1 MSRETL
7 PLAGVPENAAGSMES
22 SGLAE
27 EIVKLDFERIYAVY
41 LDNLQQKAS
50 LFKVLISFV
59 IAPYLVAVAFLS
71 AKALEFSDI
80 SEIRELPAFLDF
92 VIVVAGAGLLLPLF
106 QYVEYDDNVMRTARA
121 INNFRCLYADR
132 LGISAIWKPNLPLD
146 CTFPR
151 EREITRS
158 GSVLVLVFMA
168 ISVVYVAKGT
178 AGLLDVNVLSVW
190 VIVASLAAAAALAAW
205 YLLTGRNWR
214 YESAPVQRGVI
225 TSITGSSAGRAWAKY
240 LDHVVSGGVPLGNEP
255 DPIVEAPPV
264 AVTVM
269 DVADDDPIVRRFGD
283 QHVRELYERKMFS
296 EEVVEELGTTYGDR
310 LFNYA
315 GHDQI
320 AAAVTQ
326 LGRAPWSNKATLTLL
341 DPLEQWPER
350 RMPCLTTVDLKIRDA
365 ELRVFAFFRS
375 QNVLNAYGNI
385 YGLRAVQRF
394 CAEQLGVPMGPLT
407 LFVSSPHVFERDFER
422 AKAIVGK
429 C

>member
-1 MSRETL
+1 MTRGTL
-7 PLAGVPENAAGSMES
+7 PLAGVPENAASSIES

-27 EIVKLDFERIYAVY
+27 EIVKIDFERIYAVY

-71 AKALEFSDI
+71 AKALEFADI
-80 SEIRELPAFLDF
+80 SDIRELPMFLDF

-106 QYVEYDDNVMRTARA
+106 QYIEYDDNVMRTARA

-132 LGISAIWKPNLPLD
+132 LSISAVWKPNLPLD

-158 GSVLVLVFMA
+158 GSVLVLIFMA

-178 AGLLDVNVLSVW
+178 AGLFDVNALSAW
-190 VIVASLAAAAALAAW
+190 VIAASVAAAGALAAW
-205 YLLTGRNWR
+205 YLLTGRDWR
-214 YESAPVQRGVI
+214 YATAPVRSGAIACIV
-225 TSITGSSAGRAWAKY
+225 GSSAGRAWAKY
-240 LDHVVSGGVPLGNEP
+240 LEYVLSGGAPLGNEP
-255 DPIVEAPPV
+255 DPIVEAPAI
-264 AVTVM
+264 AVTVT
-269 DVADDDPIVRRFGD
+269 DVADDDPIVGKYGD
-283 QHVRELYERKMFS
+283 RHIRELYERKMFS

-320 AAAVTQ
+320 ATAVAQ
-326 LGRAPWSNKATLTLL
+326 LRTASWSNKATLTLL
-341 DPLEQWPER
+341 DPLERWPER
-350 RMPCLTTVDLKIRDA
+350 RMPCLTVVDLKIRDSQ
-365 ELRVFAFFRS
+365 LRLFAFFRS
-375 QNVLNAYGNI
+375 QNVLNSYGNI
-385 YGLRAVQRF
+385 YGLRAVQRY

-407 LFVSSPHVFERDFER
+407 LIVSSPHVLERDVER
-422 AKAIVGK
+422 ARAIVDK